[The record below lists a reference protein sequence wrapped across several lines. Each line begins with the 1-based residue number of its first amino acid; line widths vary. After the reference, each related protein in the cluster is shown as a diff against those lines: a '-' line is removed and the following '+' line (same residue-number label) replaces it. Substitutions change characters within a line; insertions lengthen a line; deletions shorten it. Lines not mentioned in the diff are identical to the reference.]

1 MNQYERLKRNNKE
14 NEKVKINN
22 IEIEP
27 LNWKV
32 YKGEKEVKLT
42 NREFELLLF
51 LAQNPNIVFTR
62 EELFEKI
69 WGYDYVSDA
78 ATVSVHINRLRIKLE
93 EDPKDPKMI
102 ETIWGA
108 GYRMN
113 IKK

>member
-1 MNQYERLKRNNKE
+1 MVNLGFLYRRKSAKEEGSNLK
-14 NEKVKINN
+14 I
-22 IEIEP
+22 
-27 LNWKV
+27 
-32 YKGEKEVKLT
+32 
-42 NREFELLLF
+42 F
-51 LAQNPNIVFTR
+51 FTR